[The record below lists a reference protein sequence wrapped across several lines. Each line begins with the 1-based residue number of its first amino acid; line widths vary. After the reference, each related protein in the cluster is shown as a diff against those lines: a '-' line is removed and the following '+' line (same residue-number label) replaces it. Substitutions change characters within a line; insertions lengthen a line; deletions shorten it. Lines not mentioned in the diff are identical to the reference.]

1 MKEIQVTIDWDALAK
16 TLAEVPDTFK
26 FVGTVVH
33 PKPEEQPCSTPES

>member
-1 MKEIQVTIDWDALAK
+1 MSEIVGTVDWDKIMREAE
-16 TLAEVPDTFK
+16 EVPDTFK